1 MSAATAAASG
11 LGTSRQQAAGE
22 HCACQNH
29 HHSSSHDILLWKRR
43 DYPPQVVSDAG
54 MSAEGNANVVMP

>member
-1 MSAATAAASG
+1 MSAATAAAPG